1 MSNLNLE
8 KLTEFLNNK
17 IKSSNK
23 IIIFGHKHPDP
34 DCICS
39 AIALKRFINFLNPD
53 AEVVL
58 FGKTSKKYKFIKGID
73 EITLDK
79 ERTIYDLIFFVD
91 TPDFDDVE
99 DKEYVKTVL
108 SKNEKLYE
116 GLDDVNVVV
125 IDHHLDTKEGF
136 KTVSNEIKFILDPSK
151 SSNCEIILDLILRNE
166 EDCLDIDVAT
176 ILGAGIYS
184 ETCALM
190 HSNFDTLKA
199 MSELMRLANINFYDM
214 VKDFL
219 SIPFS
224 YEKFYSDIVSKGWM
238 EISEKG
244 LIMFE
249 IPYKLLTDSFPRL
262 KNKNVYRN
270 EGYLTYLFG
279 KFKLIKLGRYPY
291 KYPKGVLGVYPNKYN
306 PYMPDKFLMYEPV
319 EKLSKEQINKLLEL
333 GFKYYRENSTRFMRP
348 LPIKEIEDG
357 SFKALVETLEG
368 I

>member
-23 IIIFGHKHPDP
+23 IIIFGHKYSDA

-58 FGKTSKKYKFIKGID
+58 FGKTPQKYKFIKGVNQIK
-73 EITLDK
+73 LNR

-166 EDCLDIDVAT
+166 ENCLDIEVAT
-176 ILGAGIYS
+176 VLGLGIYS
-184 ETCALM
+184 ETYGLM
-190 HSNFDTLKA
+190 HSNADTLKA
-199 MSELMRLANINFYDM
+199 ISDLMRLGNINFYDM

-219 SIPFS
+219 SIPFN
-224 YEKFYSDIVSKGWM
+224 YEKFYCDIISKGWV
-238 EISEKG
+238 EITKKG
-244 LIMFE
+244 LITFE
-249 IPYKLLTDSFPRL
+249 VPYKLLTDSFPRL
-262 KNKNVYRN
+262 QNKKVFKN
-270 EGYLTYLFG
+270 EGYLTYLFS
-279 KFKLIKLGRYPY
+279 KFKLIKLGKYPY
-291 KYPKGVLGVYPNKYN
+291 EYPKGVLGVYPNKYN
-306 PYMPDKFLMYEPV
+306 PYMPDKFLMYETV
-319 EKLSKEQINKLLEL
+319 KRLSKKQINKLLEL
-333 GFKYYRENSTRFMRP
+333 GFKYYRENQTRFMKP
-348 LPIKEIEDG
+348 LPIKDIQDG
-357 SFKALVETLEG
+357 SFRALIQTLEDL
-368 I
+368 